1 MAKKDAEL
9 RNKDEQIH
17 ETEKDYKNL
26 LEIKITLDTEIAA
39 YNKMLEGEESRLGM
53 SQTSSPDL
61 GAEGRGIKRKRT
73 IVEEEDLTETISD
86 HTGLGNI
93 QIEPLPKDGKSIT
106 LTNKSDKEVAIGGWF
121 LSNDS
126 GEHRSSYKFHASIKL
141 APLNTCTIWS
151 ADTQEEHS
159 PPTTLVMK
167 KGGWTVGSHN
177 RTVLVNK
184 DGNEEAVRLS
194 REERRQ
200 VTISDFKKFEE
211 QYRFSNEEEDDLKKA
226 YCNGEGDMNF
236 ILDNVLCCTVE
247 DDERFAE
254 KLKEWIK
261 DEVVPEFAAFKK
273 SNTKA
278 AKAKRRAN
286 LSKEAE
292 EAEQHAAD
300 LGLNGATD
308 SGEDALRMMIAKRQE
323 KR

>member
-1 MAKKDAEL
+1 MF
-9 RNKDEQIH
+9 I
-17 ETEKDYKNL
+17 
-26 LEIKITLDTEIAA
+26 
-39 YNKMLEGEESRLGM
+39 
-53 SQTSSPDL
+53 
-61 GAEGRGIKRKRT
+61 
-73 IVEEEDLTETISD
+73 
-86 HTGLGNI
+86 
-93 QIEPLPKDGKSIT
+93 
-106 LTNKSDKEVAIGGWF
+106 
-121 LSNDS
+121 
-126 GEHRSSYKFHASIKL
+126 
-141 APLNTCTIWS
+141 
-151 ADTQEEHS
+151 
-159 PPTTLVMK
+159 
-167 KGGWTVGSHN
+167 
-177 RTVLVNK
+177 
-184 DGNEEAVRLS
+184 
-194 REERRQ
+194 Q
-200 VTISDFKKFEE
+200 VTISDIKKFEE

-226 YCNGEGDMNF
+226 YCDGEGDMNF

-323 KR
+323 KRAQESNNFLDALAAKYAKPEKKSKGGNKKKQLTSETRE